1 MKKRSFLSLIAAAIG
16 ACAIA
21 SPAVAKD
28 FRLGLITP
36 PPHIWTQS
44 AGQFAEELKK
54 ESGGKHSVALFP
66 AGQLGNE
73 AQMLQQL
80 QTGALDMAF
89 MTVAEV
95 TNRDPGLGAL
105 FAPYLVK
112 DVHEAGALLQTPAAA
127 KLLEGLPAK
136 AGVVGVG
143 FGMAGMRQ
151 VLSRNPV
158 STAADLKGRKM
169 RITPV
174 DPVRDFYVA
183 LSVAPTPLPLPAVFD
198 ALANGQVD
206 AIDMDLELI
215 IALKFYEQ
223 ADTILL
229 SNHMMFPMVGVVSAR
244 VWQTLSEDDRKM
256 ISELMKKHLKN
267 TIAGYAVKEAEWET
281 QLKGTGKKV
290 VPVGPEFFKDA
301 SAKWDQTWS
310 KRAPAL
316 ADLREAAKNLPKSQ

>member
-21 SPAVAKD
+21 APAVAKD

-54 ESGGKHSVALFP
+54 ESGGKHTITLFP

-89 MTVAEV
+89 MTVAEI
-95 TNRDPGLGAL
+95 TNRDPNFGAL

-112 DVHEAGALLQTPAAA
+112 DVHEAGALLQTPAAT
-127 KLLEGLPAK
+127 KLLDALPAK
-136 AGVVGVG
+136 AGVVGIG
-143 FGMAGMRQ
+143 FGLAGMRQ
-151 VLSRNPV
+151 ILSRSAV
-158 STAADLKGRKM
+158 EKAADLKGRKM

-174 DPVRDFYVA
+174 DPIRDFYVA
-183 LSVAPTPLPLPAVFD
+183 LGGAPTPLPLPAVFD

-215 IALKFYEQ
+215 NALKFYEQ

-229 SNHMMFPMVGVVSAR
+229 SNHMMFPMVGIVSAR
-244 VWQTLSEDDRKM
+244 VWQTLGEEDRKQ
-256 ISELMKKHLKN
+256 ISELMAKHLKN
-267 TIAGYAVKEAEWET
+267 TIAGYAAKEGGWEEQVK
-281 QLKGTGKKV
+281 KTGKKV

-301 SAKWDQTWS
+301 SAQWEANWS
-310 KRAPAL
+310 KRAPVAE
-316 ADLREAAKNLPKSQ
+316 LREAAKNLPKSQ

>member
-1 MKKRSFLSLIAAAIG
+1 MKKRSFLSLIAATVG

-21 SPAVAKD
+21 APAMAKD

-44 AGQFAEELKK
+44 AGKFAEELK
-54 ESGGKHSVALFP
+54 EASGGKHTVTLFP

-89 MTVAEV
+89 MTVAEI
-95 TNRDPGLGAL
+95 TNRDPAFGAL

-112 DVHEAGALLQTPAAA
+112 DVHEAGALLQTPQAT
-127 KLLEGLPAK
+127 KLLEALPAK
-136 AGVVGVG
+136 AGVVGIG

-151 VLSRNPV
+151 ILSRGPV
-158 STAADLKGRKM
+158 ETAADLKGKKM

-174 DPVRDFYVA
+174 DPSRDFYVA
-183 LSVAPTPLPLPAVFD
+183 LGAAPTPLPLPAVFD

-206 AIDMDLELI
+206 VIEMDLELI
-215 IALKFYEQ
+215 NALKFYEH
-223 ADTILL
+223 ANTILV
-229 SNHMMFPMVGVVSAR
+229 SNHMMFPMVGIVSAR
-244 VWQTLSEDDRKM
+244 VWQTLSEEDRKQ
-256 ISELMKKHLKN
+256 ISELMSKHLKN
-267 TIAGYAVKEAEWET
+267 VIAGYAEKEGGWEEAVK
-281 QLKGTGKKV
+281 KTGKKV

-301 SAKWDQTWS
+301 SAQWEAKWS
-310 KRAPAL
+310 KLAPVAE
-316 ADLREAAKNLPKSQ
+316 LREAAKNLPKTQ